1 MRKQPLPAAALH
13 YPATRRNREPIRNA
27 LANVLPPTGLVLEI
41 ASGSG
46 EHAVFFAPAFPGLI
60 WQPSDREPSLL
71 ASIQAHAAASA
82 AANIR
87 PPVLLDI
94 DRGPWPV
101 PAADA
106 VIAINM
112 LHVAPSS
119 AGAALFAG
127 AAAILPPRAPVFL
140 YGPFKRGGRHT
151 APSNEAFD
159 RSLRMQDARW
169 GVRDLDE
176 VAAVAA
182 GHGFA
187 LDRVIDMPANNL
199 GVVFRMGP

>member
-1 MRKQPLPAAALH
+1 MQEQPLPVAALH
-13 YPATRRNREPIRNA
+13 YPATRRNREPIRDA
-27 LANVLPPTGLVLEI
+27 LANVLPPKGLVLEI

-46 EHAVFFAPAFPGLI
+46 EHAAFFAPAFPGVI

-71 ASIQAHAAASA
+71 ASIRAHAAAAA

-94 DRGPWPV
+94 DRSPWPV
-101 PAADA
+101 TAADA

-112 LHVAPSS
+112 LHVAPST

-140 YGPFKRGGRHT
+140 YGPFKRAGRHT
-151 APSNEAFD
+151 APSNDAFD
-159 RSLRMQDARW
+159 RSLRTQDARW
-169 GVRDLDE
+169 GVRDLDD

-182 GHGFA
+182 GHGFV
-187 LDRVIDMPANNL
+187 LDHVIDMPANNL
-199 GVVFRMGP
+199 GIVFRMRT